1 MKHSVRRIFIGS
13 LVLAIG
19 ATAASVLPLEGQ
31 AAGRTQYADARG
43 DIALALAGDA
53 IITRALK
60 VFDEPD
66 FLALRELITGAT
78 AAFANLE
85 MLFHDY
91 GEDVI
96 PASQS
101 GGTYLG
107 ADPERAKDLAWM
119 GFDGVSR
126 ANNHTMDYLAG
137 GMEGTTRAV
146 AAAGLIQAGVGE
158 NLARARAPAYLET
171 RDGRIAFISVSTSF
185 ADHMRAGPARKDL
198 KGRPGLNPLR
208 YTTTYTVPAARLAEL
223 RELRSRLRLGGSE
236 AADRVQIFG
245 NTFKAGSDYAVDSDP
260 NPQDLAEIV
269 AQITDAKRQANWVI
283 VSSHSHEGGA
293 IRDVPAPFVEK
304 WARAAIDAGADVW
317 LGHGPHVLR
326 GVEVYKGKPIFY
338 SLGDFIME
346 YETPPF
352 QPAENYQ
359 RYDLPDATL
368 PGEFYDYRETQVG
381 YFSQNQPCSMSRDGL
396 SCQLAWEG
404 AVPIVTF
411 RNGRLEEIRIHPVTL
426 GFGLPR
432 AQRGRP
438 MLARGEGARKI
449 IGDVQRLSKAY
460 GTTVE
465 LVDGVGVI
473 RVRGQ
478 SR

>member
-1 MKHSVRRIFIGS
+1 MRHRGPQIFAGS
-13 LVLAIG
+13 LLLAVG
-19 ATAASVLPLEGQ
+19 VTAAAARPLAGQ
-31 AAGRTQYADARG
+31 AAGQYSDARG
-43 DIALALAGDA
+43 DITLALAGDA

-66 FLALRELITGAT
+66 FLALRDLIRGAT

-91 GEDVI
+91 GKDIV

-107 ADPERAKDLAWM
+107 ADPERAMDLAWM
-119 GFDGVSR
+119 GFDGLSR
-126 ANNHTMDYLAG
+126 ANNHTMDYLTG
-137 GMEGTTRAV
+137 GMEATTRAV
-146 AAAGLIQAGVGE
+146 AAAGLIQAGIGE
-158 NLARARAPAYLET
+158 NLARARAPAYMET

-198 KGRPGLNPLR
+198 QGRPGLNPLR
-208 YTTTYTVPAARLAEL
+208 FSTTYTVPAARLEEL
-223 RELRSRLRLGGSE
+223 KALQSGLGLRRGE
-236 AADRVQIFG
+236 PADRVQLFG
-245 NTFKAGSDYAVDSDP
+245 NTFRAGEDYNVDSDP
-260 NPQDLAEIV
+260 NPADLAEIV
-269 AQITDAKRQANWVI
+269 AQIQDAKRQANWVI
-283 VSSHSHEGGA
+283 VSSHSHEGAA
-293 IRDVPAPFVEK
+293 IRDMPAPFVEK

-326 GVEVYKGKPIFY
+326 GVEIYKGKPIFY
-338 SLGDFIME
+338 SLGDFMME

-359 RYDLPDATL
+359 RYDLPEETL
-368 PGEFYDYRETQVG
+368 PGAFYDFRESEVG
-381 YFSQNQPCSMSRDGL
+381 YFSQNQPCSMSREGL

-432 AQRGRP
+432 PQRGRP
-438 MLARGEGARKI
+438 MLARGEHARKI
-449 IGDVQRLSKAY
+449 LGDIQRLSSAY
-460 GTTVE
+460 GVTVD
-465 LVDGVGVI
+465 LVEGVGVV
-473 RVRGQ
+473 RVGGQ
-478 SR
+478 NR